1 VTVDLAHESVSLPT
15 ARFLVVD
22 DNADLAESLCE
33 LLLEVETDAVAEV
46 AANARRAQE
55 AVQEAHYDVA
65 FVDLHLPDAKGLE
78 LAERLKLI
86 APLLQVVI
94 VTGDGTVETAA
105 MAVRTAAFAYVV
117 KPIRSEEFVEMARR
131 ALAQARALKEREELR
146 QRIYES
152 ERRHREVVEAVPAF
166 IVVLDADGRI
176 RLWNRQLEVVTGFT
190 RVEMLGKDGSHLISF
205 DSADRRL
212 PLKHGGHRLVRWQR
226 MAVTMTDEPGLTYA
240 MGRDVTDER
249 EMLRRTL
256 RAERLAAVGTLAAG
270 LAHEVRNP
278 LNSAQLQLD
287 VLERKVA
294 KGTLTTENLT
304 ATAKILRDEI
314 RRLERLVDDFL
325 SFAQPRPLS
334 IEVSEVNRLV
344 QAVVD
349 LVSPEISAA
358 GIDLFVEFDPDAGT
372 VQVEP
377 QRIRQVLLNLF
388 RNAKEAMVDRGTLT
402 VRTQGPDDGGNV
414 TIEVGD
420 TGPGFPED
428 SPVFDAFYTTK
439 EGGTGLGLAIVHRI
453 VADHGGTIRVQSRP
467 GETRF
472 RITLPQCAATLS
484 VAPGSPRDP
493 SSSRES

>member
-1 VTVDLAHESVSLPT
+1 
-15 ARFLVVD
+15 
-22 DNADLAESLCE
+22 
-33 LLLEVETDAVAEV
+33 
-46 AANARRAQE
+46 
-55 AVQEAHYDVA
+55 
-65 FVDLHLPDAKGLE
+65 
-78 LAERLKLI
+78 
-86 APLLQVVI
+86 
-94 VTGDGTVETAA
+94 
-105 MAVRTAAFAYVV
+105 
-117 KPIRSEEFVEMARR
+117 
-131 ALAQARALKEREELR
+131 
-146 QRIYES
+146 
-152 ERRHREVVEAVPAF
+152 
-166 IVVLDADGRI
+166 
-176 RLWNRQLEVVTGFT
+176 
-190 RVEMLGKDGSHLISF
+190 
-205 DSADRRL
+205 
-212 PLKHGGHRLVRWQR
+212 
-226 MAVTMTDEPGLTYA
+226 
-240 MGRDVTDER
+240 
-249 EMLRRTL
+249 MLRRTL

-349 LVSPEISAA
+349 SVSPEISDA
-358 GIDLFVEFDPDAGT
+358 GIDLFVEFDPNAGT

-414 TIEVGD
+414 TIEVAD

-428 SPVFDAFYTTK
+428 APVFDAFYTTK

-453 VADHGGTIRVQSRP
+453 VADHGGTIRVQSRA

-472 RITLPQCAATLS
+472 KIILPQCAATLS
-484 VAPGSPRDP
+484 IAPGPQRD
-493 SSSRES
+493 STILRES